1 MAMTRAPYSMS
12 LCVLN
17 GENLP
22 SNTQA
27 TYCKLYLS
35 ESDMTSGT
43 SQGLLAAQ
51 NLSQNL
57 SQNLTASFGRKLFG
71 KKAADPEPQQP
82 ADEPEDNNV
91 LQSTRTRVETTKK
104 RTHPVWNETL
114 QMDVQNPTT
123 EILSI
128 RIKNQHRLYSP
139 TIAACIIMLKQFK
152 MGESSEQWVPL
163 FKGNKSVGRLRVLIL
178 IMPTN
183 LPKPSSGPSSSGTWP
198 VDFDSEV
205 ERASIASMSP
215 VRVHDSHESS
225 PARESNADRDYNRSP
240 VNRLSCQVPLF
251 NHSPDTQKL
260 SFGSGSSRPSTSSR
274 MSMTTASPIS
284 PSNTLANQTISP
296 FEPFIMTLTVVSGE
310 EIATST
316 PGTYC
321 KIYLSD
327 KDMTGGSL
335 QTSVS
340 KNLSHKVSFSKL
352 KDRVTSSSS
361 SASLEEEADVQTF
374 RTCLQTPRDRARPIW
389 DDKMDIELLDPA
401 RKILSIRV
409 KSHQPV
415 YCPTVGSCAIMLK
428 QLKLDEVMEQW
439 VPIFK
444 GDKSAGAIRVNI
456 LLKRMNEGTDTES
469 TTTSSAPGSPVSNQD
484 ERATIGAAVATET
497 TGVLAESTEEAL
509 EEASTPLACDEAPEA
524 FEKNQQAHLAT
535 QQLESLSES
544 YADISS
550 EPEEEIAPAAVV
562 ANVEEA
568 FDPTKAYGTNYF

>member
-1 MAMTRAPYSMS
+1 MAAPYSMS

-57 SQNLTASFGRKLFG
+57 TASFGRKLFG
-71 KKAADPEPQQP
+71 KKATDPEPQQP

-91 LQSTRTRVETTKK
+91 LQSTRTRVETSKK

-139 TIAACIIMLKQFK
+139 TIAACTIMLKQFK

-163 FKGNKSVGRLRVLIL
+163 FKGNKSVGRLRVLIM
-178 IMPTN
+178 ITPTD
-183 LPKPSSGPSSSGTWP
+183 LPKPGSGSSSSGTWS

-205 ERASIASMSP
+205 ERASMASMSP
-215 VRVHDSHESS
+215 VRVVHESHESS
-225 PARESNADRDYNRSP
+225 PERASSADWDYNRSP
-240 VNRLSCQVPLF
+240 VNRLSCQIPFFDHAAEAL
-251 NHSPDTQKL
+251 KL
-260 SFGSGSSRPSTSSR
+260 SYGSGSVTPSTSSR
-274 MSMTTASPIS
+274 MSMTGSRIS
-284 PSNTLANQTISP
+284 PSNTLANQAISP

-310 EIATST
+310 EIATNT

-340 KNLSHKVSFSKL
+340 KNLGHKVSLSKL

-361 SASLEEEADVQTF
+361 SAALDEEADVQTF
-374 RTCLQTPRDRARPIW
+374 HTCLQTPRDRSRPIW
-389 DDKMDIELLDPA
+389 DDKKDIELLDPA

-428 QLKLDEVMEQW
+428 QLTLDEEMEQW

-444 GDKSAGAIRVNI
+444 GDKSAGVIRVKI
-456 LLKRMNEGTDTES
+456 LLKRKNERTDTES
-469 TTTSSAPGSPVSNQD
+469 TTSSSAPESPVSNQD
-484 ERATIGAAVATET
+484 KQATSAAIVAPET
-497 TGVLAESTEEAL
+497 IVSLAESIEEPHEHAATTL
-509 EEASTPLACDEAPEA
+509 VPAEASPEATEAKQQAQLAPE
-524 FEKNQQAHLAT
+524 EPKSSSGSLAV
-535 QQLESLSES
+535 SN
-544 YADISS
+544 
-550 EPEEEIAPAAVV
+550 EPEEAVAPAVV
-562 ANVEEA
+562 MTNVDEA